1 MMTVEHGP
9 ATWEIP
15 PIGVGT
21 ASWGPPYPPVPQEQA
36 LELVH
41 FALTAEK
48 AFFDTAPAYAGGL
61 SEQWLGQ
68 GLQGADRQRFIV
80 SSKAGHGY
88 GDDGK
93 FYWDWSRD
101 GILRSGETSRK
112 HLGIAQIDILH
123 LHDLDYHYKEALS
136 TAYPTLLE
144 LRQQGLIRAIG
155 AGVTRWQTL
164 LKLVR
169 DADFDCFL
177 LAGRYTLL
185 EQGAL
190 ELLDSCQQKGIAIF
204 LGGVYNSGI
213 LATGAVPG
221 ARYEY
226 RPAPPVIM
234 ERVRCIGKV
243 CTRFGVPLQAAAL
256 QFPLAHPAVKTLV
269 IGSSTAQEHRST
281 LSYQCLPIP
290 QEMWQELR
298 AEGLLNPRAP
308 VPGSPPCG

>member
-1 MMTVEHGP
+1 MVTAVHAP
-9 ATWEIP
+9 AIWEIP

-21 ASWGPPYPPVPQEQA
+21 GSWGPPYPSVPQEQA

-41 FALTAEK
+41 FALSAEK
-48 AFFDTAPAYAGGL
+48 AFFDTAPAYAHGL

-68 GLQGADRQRFIV
+68 GLRGTDRQRFIV

-88 GDDGK
+88 NEDGK
-93 FYWDWSRD
+93 FYWDWSRE
-101 GILRSGETSRK
+101 GILRSVETTRK
-112 HLGIAQIDILH
+112 RLGLEQIDILH
-123 LHDLDYHYKEALS
+123 LHDLDYDYKQALS

-144 LRQQGLIRAIG
+144 LRQQGVIRAIG
-155 AGVTRWQTL
+155 VGVTRWQTL
-164 LKLVR
+164 LKLAR

-190 ELLDSCQQKGIAIF
+190 ELLDDCQQKGIAIF

-213 LATGAVPG
+213 LATGAVSG

-226 RPAPPVIM
+226 RVAPPVIL
-234 ERVRCIGKV
+234 ERVHCIEKV
-243 CTRFGVPLQAAAL
+243 CARYGVPLQAAAL
-256 QFPLAHPAVKTLV
+256 QFPLAHPAVKALV
-269 IGSSTAQEHRST
+269 IGSSSVAEHSRT
-281 LSYQCLPIP
+281 LSFQCLPIP
-290 QEMWQELR
+290 LEMWQELR

-308 VPGSPPCG
+308 APDNPPCR

>member
-9 ATWEIP
+9 AAWEIP

-21 ASWGPPYPPVPQEQA
+21 ASWGSPYPSVPQEQA
-36 LELVH
+36 IELVH
-41 FALTAEK
+41 YALSAEK
-48 AFFDTAPAYAGGL
+48 AFFDTAPAYAHGL

-68 GLQGADRQRFIV
+68 GLRGVDRQRFIV

-93 FYWDWSRD
+93 FFWDWSRE
-101 GILRSGETSRK
+101 GILRSVETSRSR
-112 HLGIAQIDILH
+112 LGIEQIDILH
-123 LHDLDYHYKEALS
+123 LHDLDSHYKEALS
-136 TAYPTLLE
+136 GAYPTLLE
-144 LRQQGLIRAIG
+144 LRQQGVIRAIG

-190 ELLDSCQQKGIAIF
+190 ELLDGCQQKGIAIF

-226 RPAPPVIM
+226 RPASPEIL
-234 ERVRCIGKV
+234 ERVRSIEKV
-243 CTRFGVPLQAAAL
+243 CARYAVPLQAAAL

-269 IGSSTAQEHRST
+269 IGSSSAEEHRST
-281 LSYQCLPIP
+281 LSFQCLPIP
-290 QEMWQELR
+290 PEMWLELR
-298 AEGLLNPRAP
+298 SEGLLNPRVPA
-308 VPGSPPCG
+308 PGSPPCG